1 MSLDLIDPTLVNEA
15 KRGDMRSLG
24 EALCVVCDDIGMEMT
39 DVLEEFDF
47 SGLEL
52 ELAKEAL
59 SQGRYNRQARVIND

>member
-1 MSLDLIDPTLVNEA
+1 MPHELIHPTLVNEA

-24 EALCVVCDDIGMEMT
+24 EALCVVCDDIGMELA
-39 DVLEEFDF
+39 DVMDEFDF

-59 SQGRYNRQARVIND
+59 SQGRYFRRLRGS